1 MADEPH
7 RHPIP
12 LPGIRALI
20 MPTALITGASAGL
33 GAEFARQLARRG
45 ADLVLVARAADPLE
59 QLAARLRS
67 DHGVAVEVMPADLA
81 LESEIERVAARLR
94 DASDPVD
101 LLVNNAG
108 FGLPLRFADNDIDAE
123 VRHLRVHVEAA
134 MRLMH
139 AALQTMRGRGG
150 RIINVASVAGFIS
163 RSTYSACKGW
173 LIDFSRWANAEYA
186 DDGVSVTALCP
197 GFVHTTFH
205 ERMGLVRGEEGIPAF
220 LWLDAPDVVR
230 QGLRDAALARS
241 VSIPSWRYRVI
252 VAVTRLLPRSL
263 TARVARRGRV

>member
-1 MADEPH
+1 
-7 RHPIP
+7 
-12 LPGIRALI
+12 

-45 ADLVLVARAADPLE
+45 ADLVLVARSAAALE
-59 QLAARLRS
+59 ELAGGIRA
-67 DHGVAVEVMPADLA
+67 DHGVAVEVMPADLSV
-81 LESEIERVAARLR
+81 ESDVERVAARLR

-108 FGLPLRFADNDIDAE
+108 FGLPLRFADNDIDDE

-150 RIINVASVAGFIS
+150 RIINVASVAGFIP

-186 DDGVSVTALCP
+186 GERVSVTALCP

-205 ERMGLVRGEEGIPAF
+205 ERMGLAHGEEGVPGF
-220 LWLDAPDVVR
+220 MWLNAADVIR
-230 QGLRDAALARS
+230 EGLRDAALGKP
-241 VSIPSWRYRVI
+241 VSIPSWRYRAI
-252 VAVTRLLPRSL
+252 LAIAGMLPRSL
-263 TARVARRGRV
+263 TARVARRGRM